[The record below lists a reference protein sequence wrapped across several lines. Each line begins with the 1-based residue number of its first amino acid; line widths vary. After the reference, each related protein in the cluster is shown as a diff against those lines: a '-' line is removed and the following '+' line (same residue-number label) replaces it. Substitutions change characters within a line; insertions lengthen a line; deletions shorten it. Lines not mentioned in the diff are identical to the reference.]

1 MPSVFIS
8 HSSKDKKFVAILA
21 KALNDRGIVTWV
33 DDWRIKVGQPI
44 PGRIAQGISRSDFF
58 LIVLSQAATES
69 RWVENELNSAYFE
82 ATRQSK
88 DSVLPVLLEKVEIP
102 TLLRSVKYAD
112 FSESFDKG
120 LNDLL
125 GSLEINEDEIP
136 FLTTAERRAN
146 IKSLLTTVNKSGELP
161 TEAIAMVEDESYL
174 DLFGENLDIKAD
186 RRLLRNS
193 LLAILS
199 LASGWDGRFI
209 RRHQLIGPLLQL
221 YQDAAEAGDLQIE
234 KEVVS
239 ALCGMDSIVTR
250 DFLIRILAKKQ
261 PIIVAEILS
270 IWQGMHNWGDSSVWV
285 PRILPVLHR
294 FTRLPQEQCLYF
306 DHDGIE
312 QDFRFW
318 VFRCLQGLKR
328 RGSRSYIEE
337 FISSVKSPTE
347 TLVEAAMAHWCVTG
361 SDLYIPI
368 LRRASRSG
376 NSNSKYFLKK
386 IREYNS
392 SQKRKQR
399 Q

>member
-161 TEAIAMVEDESYL
+161 TEAIAM
-174 DLFGENLDIKAD
+174 
-186 RRLLRNS
+186 
-193 LLAILS
+193 
-199 LASGWDGRFI
+199 
-209 RRHQLIGPLLQL
+209 
-221 YQDAAEAGDLQIE
+221 
-234 KEVVS
+234 
-239 ALCGMDSIVTR
+239 MDSIVTR

-270 IWQGMHNWGDSSVWV
+270 IWQDMHNWGDSSVWV